1 MKEKIEG
8 LTEQELTNQY
18 NAAKESIR
26 KLRFQSVTGKLE
38 NTKSINNL
46 KKKIARIL
54 TLKKEYELG
63 IKKR

>member
-8 LTEQELTNQY
+8 LTEQELTSQY

-46 KKKIARIL
+46 KKRLLAFL
-54 TLKKEYELG
+54 L
-63 IKKR
+63 

>member
-18 NAAKESIR
+18 NEAKESIR

-54 TLKKEYELG
+54 TLRKEYELG

>member
-8 LTEQELTNQY
+8 LTEQELTSQY
-18 NAAKESIR
+18 NAAKETIR

-54 TLKKEYELG
+54 TLRKEYELG

>member
-8 LTEQELTNQY
+8 LTEQELTSQY

-54 TLKKEYELG
+54 TLRKEYELG

>member
-8 LTEQELTNQY
+8 LTEQELTSHY

-54 TLKKEYELG
+54 TLRKEYELG

>member
-8 LTEQELTNQY
+8 LTEQELTSQY

-26 KLRFQSVTGKLE
+26 KLRFQSVPGKLE

-54 TLKKEYELG
+54 TLRKEYELG